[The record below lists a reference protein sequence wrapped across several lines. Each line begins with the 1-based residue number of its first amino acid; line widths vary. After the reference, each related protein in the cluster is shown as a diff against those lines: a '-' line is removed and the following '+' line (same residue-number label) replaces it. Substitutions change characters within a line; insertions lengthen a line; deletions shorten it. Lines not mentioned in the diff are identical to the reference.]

1 VDVVTEWTLLLRVLT
16 AAGLSAIIGFEREV
30 HGRPAGLRTH
40 VLVGIGAA
48 LVMAGGEAVVQL
60 VAARIGV
67 QVDPGRI
74 AAGVITGIGFLG
86 AGTIIRVGDWI
97 RGLTTA
103 ASIWYVAAL
112 GIVAGQGLY
121 VLAVG
126 GALIGVAVLTLLDR
140 VEERIPS
147 AIYHGLVLDVTPD
160 KRIAVQQAI
169 VDLCKRERIRVQ
181 LRGWAS
187 TGSEGMITLRF
198 MVRRR
203 GSIDIGDLGS
213 QIGSLPGVSQLSL
226 E

>member
-1 VDVVTEWTLLLRVLT
+1 MVAWTLILRVLA
-16 AAGLSAIIGFEREV
+16 AAGLSAVIGLEREM

-60 VAARIGV
+60 VAARAGI
-67 QVDPGRI
+67 QIDPGRI

-121 VLAVG
+121 GLALG
-126 GALIGVAVLTLLDR
+126 GTAIGLAVLTALDWAEAR
-140 VEERIPS
+140 VPS
-147 AIYHGLVLDVTPD
+147 TIYHVLVLDVTPE
-160 KRIAVQQAI
+160 KRVTVQQAI
-169 VDLCKRERIRVQ
+169 LDLCRQEKIRVQ

-187 TGSEGMITLRF
+187 DRSAGPITLRF
-198 MVRRR
+198 MIRHR
-203 GSIDIGDLGS
+203 GSIDIGELGS
-213 QIGSLPGVSQLSL
+213 QIESLPGVTRLSL

>member
-1 VDVVTEWTLLLRVLT
+1 MTECTLLLRVFT
-16 AAGLSAIIGFEREV
+16 AAALSAVIGFEREV
-30 HGRPAGLRTH
+30 HGRPPGLRTH

-60 VAARIGV
+60 VAGRIGV
-67 QVDPGRI
+67 QIDPGRI

-86 AGTIIRVGDWI
+86 AGTIIRVGDWV

-126 GALIGVAVLTLLDR
+126 GTLIGVAVLTLLDR

-147 AIYHGLVLDVTPD
+147 AIYHGLVLDVAPD

-198 MVRRR
+198 MIRRR
-203 GSIDIGDLGS
+203 GSIDIGKLGL

>member
-1 VDVVTEWTLLLRVLT
+1 MTEWGLIVRVLA
-16 AAGLSAIIGFEREV
+16 AAGLSAVIGFEREL

-48 LVMAGGEAVVQL
+48 LVMASGEAVAL
-60 VAARIGV
+60 WVAARIGV
-67 QVDPGRI
+67 QIDPGRI

-121 VLAVG
+121 VLALG
-126 GALIGVAVLTLLDR
+126 GAAIGLLVLTVLDR
-140 VEERIPS
+140 VEDHVPS
-147 AIYHGLVLDVTPD
+147 TIYHDLVLDVS
-160 KRIAVQQAI
+160 RENLVAVRRA
-169 VDLCKRERIRVQ
+169 VVELCKQERIRLQ
-181 LRGWAS
+181 LRGWTSA
-187 TGSEGMITLRF
+187 GGEGTVTLRF
-198 MVRRR
+198 MIRRR
-203 GSIDIGDLGS
+203 GSIDLGELGS
-213 QIGSLPGVSQLSL
+213 QIENLPGVERLAL

>member
-1 VDVVTEWTLLLRVLT
+1 MTEWVFILRVLLG
-16 AAGLSAIIGFEREV
+16 AGLSAVIGLEREL

-48 LVMAGGEAVVQL
+48 LVMASGEAVVQL
-60 VAARIGV
+60 LAARTGV
-67 QVDPGRI
+67 QIDPGRI

-121 VLAVG
+121 VLALGGTAVG
-126 GALIGVAVLTLLDR
+126 LVVLTLLDR
-140 VEERIPS
+140 VEDYIPS
-147 AIYHGLVLDVTPD
+147 TIYHGLVLDVTPD
-160 KRIAVQQAI
+160 KRVTVQQAI
-169 VDLCKRERIRVQ
+169 VDLCRQERIRVQ

-187 TGSEGMITLRF
+187 VGSTGPITLRF
-198 MVRRR
+198 VIRHR
-203 GSIDIGDLGS
+203 GSIDIGELGS
-213 QIGSLPGVSQLSL
+213 QIESLPGVARLSL

>member
-1 VDVVTEWTLLLRVLT
+1 MAEWSLILRVLA
-16 AAGLSAIIGFEREV
+16 AAGLSAVIGFEREL

-48 LVMAGGEAVVQL
+48 LVMASAEAVVHL
-60 VAARIGV
+60 VAARTGV
-67 QVDPGRI
+67 QIDPGRV

-112 GIVAGQGLY
+112 GVVVGQGQY

-126 GALIGVAVLTLLDR
+126 GAAVGVAVLTLLDR

-147 AIYHGLVLDVTPD
+147 ANYHALELDVSVE
-160 KRIAVQQAI
+160 KRISVQHALD
-169 VDLCKRERIRVQ
+169 DLCRAQRIRIR

-187 TGSEGMITLRF
+187 GEDGGAVSLRF
-198 MVRRR
+198 IIRRR
-203 GSIDIGDLGS
+203 GSIDIDELAS
-213 QIGSLPGVSQLSL
+213 QIANLPGVERLTL

>member
-1 VDVVTEWTLLLRVLT
+1 MVAWTLILRVLA
-16 AAGLSAIIGFEREV
+16 AAGLSAVIGLEREM

-48 LVMAGGEAVVQL
+48 LVMASGEAVVQL
-60 VAARIGV
+60 VAARVGI
-67 QVDPGRI
+67 QIDPGRI

-121 VLAVG
+121 GLALG
-126 GALIGVAVLTLLDR
+126 GTAIGLVVLTALDWAEAR
-140 VEERIPS
+140 VPS
-147 AIYHGLVLDVTPD
+147 TIYHVLVLDVTPE
-160 KRIAVQQAI
+160 KRVSVQQAI
-169 VDLCKRERIRVQ
+169 LDLCKQEKIRVQ

-187 TGSEGMITLRF
+187 DGSAGPITLRF
-198 MVRRR
+198 MIRHR
-203 GSIDIGDLGS
+203 GSIDIGELGS
-213 QIGSLPGVSQLSL
+213 QIESLPGVTRLSL

>member
-1 VDVVTEWTLLLRVLT
+1 MTEWQLILRVLA
-16 AAGLSAIIGFEREV
+16 AAGLSAVIGFEREV

-48 LVMAGGEAVVQL
+48 LVMASGEAIVQL
-60 VAARIGV
+60 VAARTGV
-67 QVDPGRI
+67 QIDPGRI

-86 AGTIIRVGDWI
+86 AGTIIKVGDWV

-112 GIVAGQGLY
+112 GIVTGQGLY
-121 VLAVG
+121 VLALG
-126 GALIGVAVLTLLDR
+126 GAAIGVAVLTLLDQA
-140 VEERIPS
+140 EERIPS
-147 AIYHGLVLDVTPD
+147 AIYHGLALDVAPD

-169 VDLCKRERIRVQ
+169 VDLCKQERIRVQ

-187 TGSEGMITLRF
+187 SGSEGTITLRF
-198 MVRRR
+198 IIRRR
-203 GSIDIGDLGS
+203 GSIDIGELGS
-213 QIGSLPGVSQLSL
+213 QIESLPGVMRLSL

>member
-1 VDVVTEWTLLLRVLT
+1 MTEWVFILRVLL
-16 AAGLSAIIGFEREV
+16 AAGLSAIIGFEREL

-48 LVMAGGEAVVQL
+48 LIMASGEGVIQL
-60 VAARIGV
+60 LAAQAGV

-86 AGTIIRVGDWI
+86 AGTIIRVGDWV

-103 ASIWYVAAL
+103 ASIWFVAAL
-112 GIVAGQGLY
+112 GIVSGQGLY

-126 GALIGVAVLTLLDR
+126 GTAVGLVVLTVLDR
-140 VEERIPS
+140 VEELVPS
-147 AIYHGLVLDVTPD
+147 TIYHDLLLDVVPE
-160 KRIAVQQAI
+160 KRVAVQGAI
-169 VDLCKRERIRVQ
+169 VDLCKEHRIRVQ

-187 TGSEGMITLRF
+187 TGNTGPNTLRF
-198 MVRRR
+198 MIRHR
-203 GSIDIGDLGS
+203 GSIDIGELGS
-213 QIGSLPGVSQLSL
+213 QIESLPGIARLSL

>member
-1 VDVVTEWTLLLRVLT
+1 VTEWALILRVLA
-16 AAGLSAIIGFEREV
+16 AAGLSAVIGFEREV

-48 LVMAGGEAVVQL
+48 LVMAAGELVVQL
-60 VAARIGV
+60 VAARMGV
-67 QVDPGRI
+67 QIDPGRI

-112 GIVAGQGLY
+112 GVVAGQGQY

-126 GALIGVAVLTLLDR
+126 GAAIGVAVLTVLDR
-140 VEERIPS
+140 VEDRIPS
-147 AIYHGLVLDVTPD
+147 AVYHGLEIDVTPE
-160 KRIAVQQAI
+160 KRIAVQGAI
-169 VDLCKRERIRVQ
+169 TDICRNGRIRIQ

-187 TGSEGMITLRF
+187 GEGEGLIRLRF
-198 MVRRR
+198 MIRRR
-203 GSIDIGDLGS
+203 GSIDIDELAS
-213 QIGSLPGVSQLSL
+213 QIVNLPGVKRLSL

>member
-1 VDVVTEWTLLLRVLT
+1 MTEWSLILRVLA
-16 AAGLSAIIGFEREV
+16 AAGLSAVIGFEREV

-48 LVMAGGEAVVQL
+48 LVMAAGEVVVQL
-60 VAARIGV
+60 VAARTGV

-74 AAGVITGIGFLG
+74 AAGVITGVGFLG

-112 GIVAGQGLY
+112 GVVAGQGQY

-126 GALIGVAVLTLLDR
+126 GAAIGVAVLTVLDR
-140 VEERIPS
+140 VEDRIPS
-147 AIYHGLVLDVTPD
+147 AVYHGLEIDVTPE
-160 KRIAVQQAI
+160 KRIAVQGAI
-169 VDLCKRERIRVQ
+169 TDLCRNERIRIQ

-187 TGSEGMITLRF
+187 TGSEGAIRLRF
-198 MVRRR
+198 MIRRR
-203 GSIDIGDLGS
+203 GSIDIDELAS
-213 QIGSLPGVSQLSL
+213 QIVNLPGVKRLSL

>member
-1 VDVVTEWTLLLRVLT
+1 VTEWSLILRVLA
-16 AAGLSAIIGFEREV
+16 AAGLSAVIGFEREV

-48 LVMAGGEAVVQL
+48 LVMAAGEVVVQL
-60 VAARIGV
+60 VAARTGV

-74 AAGVITGIGFLG
+74 AAGVITGVGFLG

-112 GIVAGQGLY
+112 GVVAGQGQY

-126 GALIGVAVLTLLDR
+126 GAAIGVAVLTVLDR
-140 VEERIPS
+140 VEDRIPS
-147 AIYHGLVLDVTPD
+147 AVYHGLEIDVTPE
-160 KRIAVQQAI
+160 KRIAVQGAI
-169 VDLCKRERIRVQ
+169 TDLCRNERIRIQ

-187 TGSEGMITLRF
+187 TGSEGAIRLRF
-198 MVRRR
+198 MIRRR
-203 GSIDIGDLGS
+203 GSIDIDELAS
-213 QIGSLPGVSQLSL
+213 QIVNLPGVKRLSL

>member
-1 VDVVTEWTLLLRVLT
+1 MTECTLLLRVFT
-16 AAGLSAIIGFEREV
+16 AAALSAVIGFEREV

-60 VAARIGV
+60 VAGRIGV
-67 QVDPGRI
+67 QIDPGRI

-86 AGTIIRVGDWI
+86 AGTIIRVGDWV

-126 GALIGVAVLTLLDR
+126 GTLIGVAVLTLLDR

-147 AIYHGLVLDVTPD
+147 AIYHGLVLDVAPD

-198 MVRRR
+198 MIRRR
-203 GSIDIGDLGS
+203 GSIDIGKLGL

>member
-1 VDVVTEWTLLLRVLT
+1 MTESVFILRVLL
-16 AAGLSAIIGFEREV
+16 AAGLSAVIGFEREL

-48 LVMAGGEAVVQL
+48 LIMASGEGVIHL
-60 VAARIGV
+60 LAARAGV

-103 ASIWYVAAL
+103 ASIWFVAAI
-112 GIVAGQGLY
+112 GIVSGQGLY
-121 VLAVG
+121 VLALG
-126 GALIGVAVLTLLDR
+126 GTAIGFAVLTLLDR
-140 VEERIPS
+140 VEEHIPS
-147 AIYHGLVLDVTPD
+147 TIYHGLVLDVAPS
-160 KRIAVQQAI
+160 KRAAVQQAI
-169 VDLCKRERIRVQ
+169 VDLCKQKRIRFQ

-187 TGSEGMITLRF
+187 TGHDGTITLRF
-198 MVRRR
+198 MIRHR
-203 GSIDIGDLGS
+203 GSIDIGELGS
-213 QIGSLPGVSQLSL
+213 EIESLPGVARLSL

>member
-1 VDVVTEWTLLLRVLT
+1 MTEWALILRVLA
-16 AAGLSAIIGFEREV
+16 AAGLSAVIGLEREA

-48 LVMAGGEAVVQL
+48 LVMASAEAVVQL
-60 VAARIGV
+60 VAARTGV
-67 QVDPGRI
+67 QIDPGRI

-121 VLAVG
+121 ILAGG
-126 GALIGVAVLTLLDR
+126 GAAIGVVVLTLLDR
-140 VEERIPS
+140 VEDRIPS
-147 AIYHGLVLDVTPD
+147 AIYHGLVVDVTSD
-160 KRIAVQQAI
+160 KRVAVQQAI
-169 VDLCKRERIRVQ
+169 ADLCRQSRIRVQ

-187 TGSEGMITLRF
+187 AGEAGTITLRF
-198 MVRRR
+198 IIRRR
-203 GSIDIGDLGS
+203 GSIDLGELGS
-213 QIGSLPGVSQLSL
+213 QIESLPGVERLSL

>member
-1 VDVVTEWTLLLRVLT
+1 MSEWALILRVLA
-16 AAGLSAIIGFEREV
+16 AAGLSAVIGFEREF

-48 LVMAGGEAVVQL
+48 LVMTSGEIVVQL
-60 VAARIGV
+60 VAARTGV
-67 QVDPGRI
+67 QIDPGRI

-121 VLAVG
+121 GLALG
-126 GALIGVAVLTLLDR
+126 GTAIGLAVLTVLDR
-140 VEERIPS
+140 AEDHVPS
-147 AIYHGLVLDVTPD
+147 TTYHALVLEVTPE
-160 KRIAVQQAI
+160 KRVAVRRAIAE
-169 VDLCKRERIRVQ
+169 LCQREKIRLQ
-181 LRGWAS
+181 LRGWS
-187 TGSEGMITLRF
+187 GGGGPEETITLRF
-198 MVRRR
+198 MIRHR
-203 GSIDIGDLGS
+203 GSIDLGELGS
-213 QIGSLPGVSQLSL
+213 QIQSLPGIERLSL

>member
-1 VDVVTEWTLLLRVLT
+1 MVAWTLILRVLA
-16 AAGLSAIIGFEREV
+16 AAGLSAVIGLEREM

-48 LVMAGGEAVVQL
+48 LVMASGEAVVQL
-60 VAARIGV
+60 VAARAGI
-67 QVDPGRI
+67 QIDPGRI

-121 VLAVG
+121 GLALG
-126 GALIGVAVLTLLDR
+126 GTAIGLAVLTVLDWAEAR
-140 VEERIPS
+140 VPS
-147 AIYHGLVLDVTPD
+147 TIYHVLVLDVTPE
-160 KRIAVQQAI
+160 KRVAVQQAI
-169 VDLCKRERIRVQ
+169 LDLCKQERIRVQ

-187 TGSEGMITLRF
+187 DGSSGPITLRF
-198 MVRRR
+198 MIRHR
-203 GSIDIGDLGS
+203 GSIDVGELGS
-213 QIGSLPGVSQLSL
+213 QIESLPGVTRLSL

>member
-1 VDVVTEWTLLLRVLT
+1 MLILRVLV
-16 AAGLSAIIGFEREV
+16 AAGLSGIIGLEREL

-40 VLVGIGAA
+40 VLVGVGAA
-48 LVMAGGEAVVQL
+48 LVMASGEAVVQL
-60 VAARIGV
+60 IAARTGV
-67 QVDPGRI
+67 QIDPGRI

-121 VLAVG
+121 VLALG
-126 GALIGVAVLTLLDR
+126 GAAIGIAILTVLDR
-140 VEERIPS
+140 VEERIPG
-147 AIYHGLVLDVTPD
+147 AIYHGLVIDVSAE
-160 KRIAVQQAI
+160 KRIAVNQA
-169 VDLCKRERIRVQ
+169 VLALCRDGRIRVR

-187 TGSEGMITLRF
+187 TGSEGTITLRF
-198 MVRRR
+198 MIRRR
-203 GSIDIGDLGS
+203 GTIDIDELAS
-213 QIGSLPGVSQLSL
+213 QIANLPGVASLSL

>member
-1 VDVVTEWTLLLRVLT
+1 MSAWTLILRVLA
-16 AAGLSAIIGFEREV
+16 AAGLSGVIGLEREM

-48 LVMAGGEAVVQL
+48 LVMASGEAVVQL
-60 VAARIGV
+60 VAARAGI
-67 QVDPGRI
+67 QIDPGRI

-121 VLAVG
+121 GLALG
-126 GALIGVAVLTLLDR
+126 GTAIGLAVLTALDWA
-140 VEERIPS
+140 EARIPS
-147 AIYHGLVLDVTPD
+147 TIYHGLVLDVTPE
-160 KRIAVQQAI
+160 KRVTVQQAI
-169 VDLCKRERIRVQ
+169 LDLCKQERIRVQ

-187 TGSEGMITLRF
+187 GGSEGPITLRF
-198 MVRRR
+198 MIRHR
-203 GSIDIGDLGS
+203 GSIDLGELGS
-213 QIGSLPGVSQLSL
+213 QIESLPGVTRLSL